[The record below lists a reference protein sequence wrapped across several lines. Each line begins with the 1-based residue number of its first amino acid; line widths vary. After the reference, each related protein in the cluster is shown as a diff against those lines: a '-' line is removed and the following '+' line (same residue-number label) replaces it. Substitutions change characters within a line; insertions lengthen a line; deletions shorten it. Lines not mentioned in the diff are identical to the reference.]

1 MISSIYLLSILIFP
15 TNAFTHQRSNGVKS
29 IGHKRCDVTNL
40 QTVSGPC
47 EKLILFMAKPTNDEF
62 WEAQR
67 RMANKMSETLN
78 DEEKLERG

>member
-1 MISSIYLLSILIFP
+1 
-15 TNAFTHQRSNGVKS
+15 
-29 IGHKRCDVTNL
+29 
-40 QTVSGPC
+40 
-47 EKLILFMAKPTNDEF
+47 MAKPTNDEF